1 MKKFKITATLPN
13 GDEVVANVVASSE
26 AAAIARVKATEQ
38 FLEFIG
44 DTPADEV
51 VFTCNG
57 DEAVAQIALNDCEL
71 LAVLNG
77 DCAVEHKK
85 SSAIVSF
92 SEGRFNATA
101 KILRNPRAL
110 TAEEMATAMREVG
123 EWLFCFH
130 REKVFNLRAI
140 TRAWMKEYKIT
151 NRALAAEI
159 GTSENA
165 FSAFI
170 RGYRPLPY
178 ACVESLLIILQR
190 AGQL

>member
-38 FLEFIG
+38 FREFIG
-44 DTPADEV
+44 DTPTDEL
-51 VFTCNG
+51 VFTYNG
-57 DEAVAQIALNDCEL
+57 DESVAQIALNDCEL

-110 TAEEMATAMREVG
+110 TADELATAMREVG

-130 REKVFNLRAI
+130 REKLFNLRAI
-140 TRAWMKEYKIT
+140 TRAWMKENKIT

-159 GTSENA
+159 GMSDNA
-165 FSAFI
+165 FCSFL
-170 RGYRPLPY
+170 GGHRPLPY
-178 ACVESLLIILQR
+178 ECLENLLIILQQ